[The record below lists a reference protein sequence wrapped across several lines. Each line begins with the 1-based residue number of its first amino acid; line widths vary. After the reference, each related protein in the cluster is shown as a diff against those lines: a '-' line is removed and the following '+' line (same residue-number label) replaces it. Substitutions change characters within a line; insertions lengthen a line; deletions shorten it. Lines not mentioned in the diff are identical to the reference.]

1 MNRLAILLGV
11 FLVLV
16 LLAACGG
23 QEAVAPG
30 EEEPTVEDPAA
41 AEQQSEE
48 SEDAEEDASEED
60 AFRIGLL
67 VSGPANDEGW
77 NQQAYDALL
86 QAEEELGAE
95 ISYVELEE
103 NPAAFERAFRD
114 YASEGYDAIL
124 GHGFQFED
132 AALTVAE
139 EFPDVWFFI
148 SSSEI
153 SEGNVIG
160 VDIDDSQPFYLLGVI
175 AGNLGNGAGL
185 VGGVEIP
192 PISESFTGFI
202 NGARSVNPDF
212 PVSVTYLGNWDDIA
226 AAKEAALGQ
235 IAEGADFLAP
245 NANIAGQGV
254 YQAVQESD
262 EEAWALGTFGNQTEL
277 APDKIVANF
286 VSDFGAGL
294 VGVFQQVQEGTF
306 EGGDNIVFGVEFP
319 EVVHVTY
326 NEDAELAVPDEV
338 REQVDAA
345 IEGMVAGEID
355 AGAPLEEPE

>member
-1 MNRLAILLGV
+1 MKLFAVL
-11 FLVLV
+11 LVLV
-16 LLAACGG
+16 MLAACGG
-23 QEAVAPG
+23 QQPAAEEPAAEEPAAEEPSAEEPAAEENEG
-30 EEEPTVEDPAA
+30 EEAEAEADDP
-41 AEQQSEE
+41 
-48 SEDAEEDASEED
+48 
-60 AFRIGLL
+60 FRVGLL

-86 QAEEELGAE
+86 RTEEELGAE

-103 NPAAFERAFRD
+103 NPAAFEKAYRD
-114 YASEGYDAIL
+114 YASEGYDIIL

-139 EFPDVWFFI
+139 EFPDIWFFV
-148 SSSEI
+148 SSSTI
-153 SEGNVIG
+153 AEGNVIG
-160 VDIDDSQPFYLLGVI
+160 VDVDDAQPFYLLGVI
-175 AGNLGNGAGL
+175 AGSMGNGAGL

-212 PVSVTYLGNWDDIA
+212 PVSVTYLGNWNDIA

-254 YQAVQESD
+254 YQAVQETD
-262 EEAWALGTFGNQTEL
+262 EEAWAFGTFGDQTEL
-277 APDKIVANF
+277 APEKIVANF

-294 VGVFQQVQEGTF
+294 VGVFAEVQDGTF
-306 EGGDNIVFGVEFP
+306 EGGENIVFGVDYP
-319 EVVHVTY
+319 EVVHITY
-326 NEDAELAVPDEV
+326 NDGADLEVPDEV
-338 REQVDAA
+338 RQQVEAA
-345 IEGMVAGEID
+345 IEGMISGEID
-355 AGAPLEEPE
+355 AGAALE